1 MPHPTQLSLLKDSF
15 RCAYA
20 RTSIPISQ
28 YVEQAPQDMHMSFFT
43 RIQNLPFL
51 PTSPSSAAMGQ
62 KKRHQTREPS
72 VG

>member
-1 MPHPTQLSLLKDSF
+1 
-15 RCAYA
+15 
-20 RTSIPISQ
+20 
-28 YVEQAPQDMHMSFFT
+28 MHMSFFT